1 MADTNA
7 TTDASS
13 SPAGSTSKGFFGNIW
28 DSVTGVASAATSTI
42 KSGVGAVAS
51 AVTPG
56 DASNNDISGNA
67 ASLPA
72 GTQVAAAR
80 YNRSVKKLKKES
92 VKLMKVIEGKTR
104 RTPSKGGKKADKK
117 PKSKKSKK
125 LKKH

>member
-7 TTDASS
+7 TTDASD
-13 SPAGSTSKGFFGNIW
+13 STGFFGNLW
-28 DSVTGVASAATSTI
+28 GKVTNVASAATSTI

-67 ASLPA
+67 ASLPP

-80 YNRSVKKLKKES
+80 YNRSVKKMKKES
-92 VKLMKVIEGKTR
+92 LKLMKVIEGKTR
-104 RTPSKGGKKADKK
+104 RSPSKGGKKADKK

-125 LKKH
+125 VKKH